1 MILFLPKLTINVTI
15 LILKLSIVMFLAVHP
30 IEYRP
35 IFLIRFA
42 IESSHVAEL
51 NTQLRILS
59 KKAIDKIK
67 RFLNFVNDTMN

>member
-1 MILFLPKLTINVTI
+1 MKF
-15 LILKLSIVMFLAVHP
+15 
-30 IEYRP
+30 RP

-42 IESSHVAEL
+42 IESNHVAEL
-51 NTQLRILS
+51 NILLRILS